1 MSESVDIAI
10 IGGGSSGLNL
20 ARNLCQLQP
29 IPSAVVIEP
38 KTPQERECSWAL
50 WSKQTDLQHYRPA
63 LKGSWPAWQIIDP
76 CRSITHH
83 GSEYQYHSLSAG
95 RFLAYCESQLRE
107 PVSLRRDSVKQ
118 VQIDGDIG
126 LITTENASINAKHI
140 YDSRPVEQ
148 PENALKQHFLGWE
161 IITKK
166 PIQNPQIAIL
176 MDFRV
181 DQSQG
186 VHFIYM
192 LPFTSQHLLVEST
205 LVSRQL
211 QHKSWYR
218 TAIQTWLQDR
228 GIEVSQQVGEE
239 YGVIPL
245 EDHPISSNSI
255 GAASGAIRRSSGYAF
270 TTIQKQTRQ
279 LAENIAMGDYTIPQ
293 PVNKGLKMMDTIFND
308 VLVNHP
314 NLGTEIFM
322 RTAKALTGDQFARFM
337 LGEANTY
344 IWAKVIAAMPKL
356 PFIKQ
361 MILRKNKRVALEQY

>member
-1 MSESVDIAI
+1 MSDSVDIAI

-20 ARNLCQLQP
+20 AKDLCQLQRV
-29 IPSAVVIEP
+29 PSTLVIEP
-38 KTPQERECSWAL
+38 KTAQERDCSWAL
-50 WSKQTDLQHYRPA
+50 WARQNTEQDYKPA
-63 LKGSWPAWQIIDP
+63 LKGSWPAWQLIDP
-76 CRSITHH
+76 CGSVTHH

-95 RFLAYCESQLRE
+95 RFLAHCESQLKE
-107 PVSLRRDSVKQ
+107 PVSLRRERVKQ
-118 VQIDGDIG
+118 LQRVGDGG
-126 LITTENASINAKHI
+126 LITTENSTINAKHI
-140 YDSRPVEQ
+140 YDSRPTKQ

-166 PIQNPQIAIL
+166 PIQNPEVAIL
-176 MDFRV
+176 MDFRA

-192 LPFTSQHLLVEST
+192 LPFTPQHILVEST
-205 LVSRQL
+205 MVSRQL

-218 TAIQTWLQDR
+218 KAIQTWLHDR
-228 GIEVSQQVGEE
+228 GIDVSQQVGEE

-245 EDHPISSNSI
+245 EDHPASACAI

-279 LAENIAMGDYTIPQ
+279 LAENIAMGDYTIPK
-293 PVNKGLKMMDTIFND
+293 PINKGLKRMDTIFND
-308 VLVNHP
+308 VLLNHP

-337 LGEANTY
+337 LGEADTY

-361 MILRKNKRVALEQY
+361 TLFRKNKQVALEQY